1 MNFNNNVTVNFN
13 DYDMEILDDF
23 LFNEEPEVIAVEEF
37 PVVSSSDD
45 EQAEETHRR
54 SVKIKK
60 GGLKSMEYKH
70 KTQPKLLVD
79 VRRVLYGDP
88 KRAILGVL
96 YFSTNNSFST
106 IISHDILWSVI
117 SELLT
122 GKKMKDPRTRK
133 MNSFTP
139 DEIILVNEQVSLF
152 AAKYL
157 DINTTKQDPE
167 QNGKEVIS
175 SYKYKAA
182 AKVQVETLVAMTQ
195 LYKAATTGDIQKHDY
210 NRMLLFAATSNFY
223 SDKELETRR
232 YGKFGCLDCEKDA
245 RTISRQLV
253 AVGVVKS
260 GATEGTVSVDSKRLL
275 AKYHEWEAIVFP
287 EGVGAVSR

>member
-1 MNFNNNVTVNFN
+1 MNLNNVTVNY
-13 DYDMEILDDF
+13 DYATENLDDF
-23 LFNEEPEVIAVEEF
+23 FFNEEPEVIIKTEEEASVIVPDSEPVEEIR
-37 PVVSSSDD
+37 
-45 EQAEETHRR
+45 RR
-54 SVKIKK
+54 SIKIKK
-60 GGLKSMEYKH
+60 GGLKSMEYKR
-70 KTQPKLLVD
+70 KMQPQLLVD
-79 VRRVLYGDP
+79 VRRVLYGEP
-88 KRAILGVL
+88 KRNILGIL
-96 YFSTNNSFST
+96 HFSANNSFST

-122 GKKMKDPRTRK
+122 GKKRRDPRTRK
-133 MNSFTP
+133 LNTFTP
-139 DEIILVNEQVSLF
+139 DEITLVNEQVSLF

-157 DINTTKQDPE
+157 DVNTTKQDPE

-175 SYKYKAA
+175 SYKYKVA
-182 AKVQVETLVAMTQ
+182 AKIQVETLVAMTQ
-195 LYKAATTGDIQKHDY
+195 LYKAATAGDVQKKDY

-245 RTISRQLV
+245 RVISKQLV

-275 AKYHEWEAIVFP
+275 AKYHEWEVIVFP
-287 EGVGAVSR
+287 EGSVSR

>member
-1 MNFNNNVTVNFN
+1 MNSNIETANY
-13 DYDMEILDDF
+13 DYATENLDDF
-23 LFNEEPEVIAVEEF
+23 FFNEEAEVIT
-37 PVVSSSDD
+37 
-45 EQAEETHRR
+45 AEETHVVPSFDDEPAEKTHRWPI
-54 SVKIKK
+54 KIKK
-60 GGLKSMEYKH
+60 GGLKSMKYKR
-70 KTQPKLLVD
+70 KTQPQLLVD

-88 KRAILGVL
+88 KHNILGVL
-96 YFSTNNSFST
+96 HFSANNSFSS

-117 SELLT
+117 AELLT
-122 GKKMKDPRTRK
+122 GKKRRDPRTRR
-133 MNSFTP
+133 MNNFDT
-139 DEIILVNEQVSLF
+139 DEIALINRQVSLF

-157 DINTTKQDPE
+157 DVNTTKQDPE
-167 QNGKEVIS
+167 QNGKEVVS

-182 AKVQVETLVAMTQ
+182 AKIQVETLVAMTQ
-195 LYKAATTGDIQKHDY
+195 LYKAATAGDVQKKDY

-245 RTISRQLV
+245 RTISKQLV

-260 GATEGTVSVDSKRLL
+260 GAIEGTVSIDSKRLL

-287 EGVGAVSR
+287 EGAVSR